1 MDRPDEP
8 RTTDLYENNL
18 GYAQPPVISLPDLD
32 DLSLFAAFKVKN
44 NPLAHALLNA
54 GMSASGLR
62 QFVQSLKP
70 DELEAILRANNLR
83 LPGLFAPVL
92 SATAAL
98 LADPRPLSPYQRAAT
113 LIFGAYSLHRSIQ
126 AAELEPDH
134 RHGQTLEM
142 GQYPNLFSTSLIV
155 EGDKPR
161 LFKSIFEPQITVLIA
176 GRIYLIQLGD
186 LKSEIWVENLAV
198 CLQQLC
204 ATSTPLAAHEI
215 APGTLTAAD
224 SRTQVRIFNQLAAN
238 PAVAPNLRLLRRS
251 FLTLCLDLELTPE
264 SPAEAARLAHSANQ
278 SNRWFHSSLQ
288 LVVFGNAQA
297 CTIMSFTAYLDGNT
311 MMRGSAEIQ
320 SRAAVF
326 PLQLENP
333 NPADQ
338 PFPVQE
344 LQWDLDAKTLP
355 PGLVQRAQ
363 AEIQAVL
370 DNSQPA
376 TINLP
381 GLGREFLE
389 SRHLP
394 PIPTF
399 ILALQAAANRAA
411 GRPLAIN
418 QFVSLAAYRCMDL
431 TTANLSAAP
440 VQQFAQALNLPGSPG
455 ADPARL
461 AELLKQA
468 QETQSAIVHKARQ
481 QLPVDVLLMLYLR
494 TRQGFA
500 RSRARLSLGASL
512 FSLALLGQ
520 ASLFPARDVIVSH
533 PEIQPQVLVIGRP
546 GARLNYVRAFGLHY
560 QLWPDQAVLTFM
572 PGLRWKMPN
581 QEMAGLI
588 EENLRKIFAIVT

>member
-238 PAVAPNLRLLRRS
+238 PAVAPNLRLLRR
-251 FLTLCLDLELTPE
+251 
-264 SPAEAARLAHSANQ
+264 
-278 SNRWFHSSLQ
+278 
-288 LVVFGNAQA
+288 
-297 CTIMSFTAYLDGNT
+297 I
-311 MMRGSAEIQ
+311 
-320 SRAAVF
+320 
-326 PLQLENP
+326 
-333 NPADQ
+333 
-338 PFPVQE
+338 
-344 LQWDLDAKTLP
+344 
-355 PGLVQRAQ
+355 
-363 AEIQAVL
+363 
-370 DNSQPA
+370 
-376 TINLP
+376 
-381 GLGREFLE
+381 
-389 SRHLP
+389 
-394 PIPTF
+394 
-399 ILALQAAANRAA
+399 
-411 GRPLAIN
+411 
-418 QFVSLAAYRCMDL
+418 
-431 TTANLSAAP
+431 
-440 VQQFAQALNLPGSPG
+440 
-455 ADPARL
+455 
-461 AELLKQA
+461 
-468 QETQSAIVHKARQ
+468 
-481 QLPVDVLLMLYLR
+481 
-494 TRQGFA
+494 
-500 RSRARLSLGASL
+500 
-512 FSLALLGQ
+512 
-520 ASLFPARDVIVSH
+520 
-533 PEIQPQVLVIGRP
+533 IG
-546 GARLNYVRAFGLHY
+546 
-560 QLWPDQAVLTFM
+560 
-572 PGLRWKMPN
+572 
-581 QEMAGLI
+581 
-588 EENLRKIFAIVT
+588 